1 MHPVG
6 TNGLNVNFSS
16 QFKLWFS
23 MDLNRIVGRFK
34 WRTCAGPGRGKVKYI
49 LLKLDFFHD

>member
-49 LLKLDFFHD
+49 SLKLDFFHD